1 MASIESKDNGDFDIE
16 YYERTG
22 GKELQEIKMIPDIK
36 REVDNFKE
44 RLNNSSRY
52 NMFVN
57 MLIVLLATTILIL
70 LCVMF
75 ANTGA
80 SNTPEA
86 GAVDDGKTVPNSTCT
101 SDAETP
107 ATPAG
112 KHDIKSSRYLLM
124 HNPNKTRH

>member
-1 MASIESKDNGDFDIE
+1 MASKESQDNGDFDIE

-36 REVDNFKE
+36 REVDNFKG

-57 MLIVLLATTILIL
+57 MLIVLLVTTILIL

-80 SNTPEA
+80 SSTPEA
-86 GAVDDGKTVPNSTCT
+86 GALDEGKVVPNSTCP

-112 KHDIKSSRYLLM
+112 KHDIK
-124 HNPNKTRH
+124 

>member
-1 MASIESKDNGDFDIE
+1 
-16 YYERTG
+16 
-22 GKELQEIKMIPDIK
+22 MIPNIK
-36 REVDNFKE
+36 GEVDNFKE

-57 MLIVLLATTILIL
+57 MLIVLLVTTILIL

-80 SNTPEA
+80 SSTPDA
-86 GAVDDGKTVPNSTCT
+86 GRGLDEGKVVPNSTCT
-101 SDAETP
+101 CPSVETCPSSTDAETP

-112 KHDIKSSRYLLM
+112 KHDIK
-124 HNPNKTRH
+124 

>member
-1 MASIESKDNGDFDIE
+1 MASIESKD
-16 YYERTG
+16 
-22 GKELQEIKMIPDIK
+22 KELQEIKMIPNIK
-36 REVDNFKE
+36 GEVDNFKG

-57 MLIVLLATTILIL
+57 MLIVLLVTTILIL

-80 SNTPEA
+80 SSTPEA
-86 GAVDDGKTVPNSTCT
+86 GGLDEGKTVPNSTCT
-101 SDAETP
+101 CPSVETCPSTGAGTP

-112 KHDIKSSRYLLM
+112 KHDIKSSRYLLNQ
-124 HNPNKTRH
+124 NPNKSRH

>member
-1 MASIESKDNGDFDIE
+1 MASKESQDNGDFDIE

-36 REVDNFKE
+36 REVDNFKG

-57 MLIVLLATTILIL
+57 MLIVVLATTILIL

-80 SNTPEA
+80 SSTPEA
-86 GAVDDGKTVPNSTCT
+86 GGTPETGDEPEIPTGKYNSF
-101 SDAETP
+101 
-107 ATPAG
+107 
-112 KHDIKSSRYLLM
+112 I
-124 HNPNKTRH
+124 HN